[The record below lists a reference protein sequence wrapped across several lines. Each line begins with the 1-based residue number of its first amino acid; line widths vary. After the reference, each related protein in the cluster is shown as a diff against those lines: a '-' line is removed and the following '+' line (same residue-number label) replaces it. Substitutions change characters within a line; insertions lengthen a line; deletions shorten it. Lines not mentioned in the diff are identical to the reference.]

1 MNKEFID
8 RIFKITDMENVH
20 LDEPMKSHTTFKIGG
35 NADVYI
41 DVAKDEISDIISLSD
56 EENVPY
62 TIIGNGSNILVG
74 DKGIRGV
81 TISIGKRMSDIKV
94 DGTVIVAEAGALLS
108 RTAATALD
116 NSLSGMEFASGIPG
130 SVGGAVLMN
139 AGAYGG
145 EMKDII
151 ESVEVLTPKGVV
163 EVYTVSDLDLSYRH
177 SKLMETG
184 GIVLSATLR
193 LEEGSTEE
201 IKATMQELNGRRVDK
216 QPLNFPSAGSTF
228 KRPEGYF
235 AGKLIQDAGLR
246 GYRVGGAMVSD
257 KHCGFVVNTGGATAS
272 DVRNLI
278 DDVSSKVYEDAKVK
292 LEPEVRFIGE
302 F

>member
-41 DVAKDEISDIISLSD
+41 DVAKDEISGIISLSD

-163 EVYTVSDLDLSYRH
+163 EVYAVSDLDLSYRH

-193 LEEGSTEE
+193 LEEGSAEE

>member
-94 DGTVIVAEAGALLS
+94 DGTVIVAEAAALLS

-145 EMKDII
+145 EMKDIV

-163 EVYTVSDLDLSYRH
+163 EVYAVSDLDLSYRH

-193 LEEGSTEE
+193 LEEGSAEE